1 MKIEEGY
8 LEEARIG
15 QLVSLQERLTRRELC
30 GIGLAEEERRRK
42 RKKEEVRKEGVLEVR
57 GFWFLGFTS

>member
-15 QLVSLQERLTRRELC
+15 LVILQERQTRRELC

-42 RKKEEVRKEGVLEVR
+42 RKREEVRKG
-57 GFWFLGFTS
+57 GF